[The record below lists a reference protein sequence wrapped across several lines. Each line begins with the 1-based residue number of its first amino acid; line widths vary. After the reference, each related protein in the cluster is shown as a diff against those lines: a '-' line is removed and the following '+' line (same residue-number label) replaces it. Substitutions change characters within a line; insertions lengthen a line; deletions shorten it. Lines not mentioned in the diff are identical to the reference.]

1 MTLRWREPYL
11 RYLLLLTSV
20 LTVLPLTVARGQE
33 LDTNQFSAMQWR
45 LIGPFRAGRVTAVAG
60 IPGRP
65 DTYYFGTPGGGVW
78 KTTNSGQV
86 WRPIFDSERVASIGA
101 LAVAPSD
108 INVIYLGTGEQT
120 RGNGLYR
127 SADGGETWKNVGL
140 QDVPFIQAVIV
151 DPQNPDVL
159 VVGGNSIGVG
169 ILWRPLPASARTANH
184 GIFKTM
190 DGGKTWKK
198 VFAGDDTLGVFD
210 LCSDPS
216 DPRTLYA
223 ALYRPASGSGD
234 SEIPATSEIVKSVDA
249 GSTWTPL
256 ATKGLPD
263 KGWGRLGIAVAP
275 GTNGR
280 RLYAILEQGFFRSN
294 DGGASWRQ
302 STEDPRVLGSSYFS
316 RVFVD
321 PQNPDVLYVAQTSL
335 YRSTDGGQTFEAYVG
350 APSGDDFHVL
360 WIDPQN
366 SARMILG
373 VDQGAIISVDA
384 GKSWSSWYNQPTG
397 QFYHVS
403 TDNAF
408 PYRVY
413 AAQQDSGTAAVLSR
427 SDYGEILAQDW
438 FSVGGFEYA
447 FITPDPL
454 NPNWVYSGGWYGSVV
469 RFDKA
474 TGQIATVF
482 ERGEKY
488 RTASMPPLVFSP
500 QDPST
505 LYLGTQFVLKTS
517 DHGVSWQPISPDL
530 TGYKEEEN
538 EEEPKRDSDKPRPPA
553 ITTLSP
559 SEVQPGV
566 MWAGTSNRIVQV
578 TRDSGATWQ
587 NVSPHGLTEPT
598 QILAVE
604 ASHHDAATAYL
615 TVGAS
620 RESTPPYVARTH
632 DYGRSWQ
639 KIINGFPEREMVRVV
654 REDPKRKGLLYAGTD
669 TGVFV
674 SWDDG
679 DHWQSLQLNLPP
691 TPVTDLQVHA
701 NDLVISTFGR
711 ALWILDDVTPL
722 REISPQI
729 TASDASLFRPA
740 TAMRVR
746 WDNYQD
752 TPYPVETPSGQNPP
766 DGAILDY
773 FLKSAPAG
781 EITLTIYDDKGGEV
795 AQFSN
800 EAKPP
805 DLGPANAPNYWFAPM
820 VALPKAEGVNRFAW
834 NLRYPPPLSL
844 PYGYDGELL
853 AYTEYSTADHA
864 IPGETPRVQPQGP
877 LVVPG
882 NYTLELRAAGQ
893 TLRQPLTIELDPRVH
908 ASQADLV
915 EQLDLAQEITRGMKA
930 SYDAYQQVAGLRK
943 ALTERQEGLKG
954 AELKEA
960 KDAADAL
967 DKKIDAV
974 QTGTRTAPGFGPVN
988 RDLTRLT
995 YSVES
1000 ADVRPA
1006 DAVRSAVQ
1014 QSCDALDKDLANW
1027 RQLNEQD
1034 LASFNAMLTAA
1045 RLQPL
1050 PPVAASTSTG
1060 CKK

>member
-1 MTLRWREPYL
+1 VNPILRKPCL
-11 RYLLLLTSV
+11 QFFLLTIAV
-20 LTVLPLTVARGQE
+20 LTVLPLSVARAQE
-33 LDTNQFSAMQWR
+33 VDSNQFSAMQWR

-60 IPGRP
+60 VPGHP

-86 WRPIFDSERVASIGA
+86 WRPIFDGERVASMGA
-101 LAVAPSD
+101 LTVAPSD
-108 INVIYLGTGEQT
+108 SNVIYVGTGEQT
-120 RGNGLYR
+120 VGKGLYR
-127 SADGGETWKNVGL
+127 SADGGATWKNAGL

-151 DPQNPDVL
+151 DPQNPDIVI
-159 VVGGNSIGVG
+159 VGGNSVGFG
-169 ILWRPLPASARTANH
+169 ILWRPLPASARTANR

-190 DGGKTWKK
+190 DGGKTWNK
-198 VFAGDDTLGVFD
+198 VLTNDDTLGVFD
-210 LCSDPS
+210 LCADPD

-223 ALYRPASGSGD
+223 VLYRPASGSGD
-234 SEIPATSEIVKSVDA
+234 SKVPATSEIVKSVDA
-249 GSTWTPL
+249 GSTWNPL
-256 ATKGLPD
+256 ATKGLPE

-275 GTNGR
+275 GTKGR
-280 RLYAILEQGFFRSN
+280 RLYAILEQGFFRSD
-294 DGGASWRQ
+294 DGGASWQQ
-302 STEDPRVLGSSYFS
+302 STKDPRILGSSYFS

-321 PQNPDVLYVAQTSL
+321 TQNPEILYVAQTSL

-413 AAQQDSGTAAVLSR
+413 GAQQDSGTAGVLSR

-438 FSVGGFEYA
+438 ISIGGFEYA

-482 ERGEKY
+482 ERGERY
-488 RTASMPPLVFSP
+488 RAAQMPPLVFSP

-505 LYLGTQFVLKTS
+505 LYLGMQFVLKTS
-517 DHGVSWQPISPDL
+517 DRGLTWQAISPDL
-530 TGYKEEEN
+530 TGYEEKDEGA
-538 EEEPKRDSDKPRPPA
+538 KRDPDKPRPPA

-559 SEVQPGV
+559 SEVQAGV
-566 MWAGTSNRIVQV
+566 MWAGTSNRVVQL
-578 TRDSGATWQ
+578 TRDAGATWQ
-587 NVSPHGLTEPT
+587 NVSPPGLAEPT

-604 ASHHDAATAYL
+604 ASDHDAATAYL
-615 TVGAS
+615 TVGAT
-620 RESTPPYVARTH
+620 RESTPPYVARTY
-632 DYGRSWQ
+632 DYGHTWQ
-639 KIINGFPEREMVRVV
+639 KIVNGFPDREMVRVV

-679 DHWQSLQLNLPP
+679 DHWQSLQLKLPP
-691 TPVTDLQVHA
+691 TPITDLQVHA

-711 ALWILDDVTPL
+711 SLWILDDVTPL

-729 TASDASLFRPA
+729 TANDAYLFHPA

-746 WDNYQD
+746 WDNYED
-752 TPYPVETPSGQNPP
+752 TPYPVETPAGQNPP

-773 FLKSAPAG
+773 FLKAAPKDDL
-781 EITLTIYDDKGGEV
+781 TLTVYDDKGAEV
-795 AQFSN
+795 AQFSSQ
-800 EAKPP
+800 AKSP
-805 DLGPANAPNYWFAPM
+805 DLPPANVPNYWFAPA
-820 VALPKAEGVNRFAW
+820 VALPKAAGVNRFAW
-834 NLRYPPPLSL
+834 NLRYPPPFSL
-844 PYGYDGELL
+844 PYGYNGELL
-853 AYTEYSTADHA
+853 DYAEYTLADHA
-864 IPGETPRVQPQGP
+864 IAGLTPRVQPHGP

-908 ASQADLV
+908 ASQSDLV
-915 EQLDLAQEITRGMKA
+915 EQLDVVQKITRGMKA
-930 SYDAYQQVAGLRK
+930 SYDANMQVAALRQ
-943 ALTERQEGLKG
+943 ALTERQKALND
-954 AELKEA
+954 AELKQA
-960 KDAADAL
+960 KDAADSL

-974 QTGTRTAPGFGPVN
+974 QNGTRTAPGFGPVN
-988 RDLTRLT
+988 RDLTRLIF
-995 YSVES
+995 SVES
-1000 ADVRPA
+1000 ADIRPA
-1006 DAVRSAVQ
+1006 DEVRSAVQ

-1027 RQLNEQD
+1027 GQLIEQD
-1034 LASFNAMLTAA
+1034 LASFNTMLAA
-1045 RLQPL
+1045 AKLSPL
-1050 PPVAASTSTG
+1050 PVAAAGTSAG